1 MAYQVQLPSLYA
13 AADPGR
19 ECIDEFKGGG
29 RIAEGGLSCCGGAVA
44 CAKQTP
50 GCGVREVWGH
60 MKLHDDLLKE
70 RLWLELRR
78 REELQ
83 FFVLSADSSTAATTA
98 SASKAKQRYARTAV
112 PLHLVCTRTWPLFSP
127 GPPSRWCA
135 LVWRWVCVPP
145 RGRTDRGIVDVPR
158 TPVDVGSMPRSEAEE
173 QPIRAVASLALR
185 ESVLGIHDVRR
196 THRYRHLSQLYLM
209 PCACAVMCV
218 CVSLVSCVCVS
229 CVCVVCV
236 SCVCVVCVCRVCV
249 SCVCVVCVCR
259 VCVSCVSCV
268 SCVVCVSCVCACVSC
283 VCVVCVCRVCVCV
296 CVWC

>member
-13 AADPGR
+13 AADPGP
-19 ECIDEFKGGG
+19 ECIDEFKGG
-29 RIAEGGLSCCGGAVA
+29 RIAERGLSCCGGAVA

-98 SASKAKQRYARTAV
+98 PASKAKQRYARTAV
-112 PLHLVCTRTWPLFSP
+112 PLHLVCTRHTWPLFSL
-127 GPPSRWCA
+127 GPPSRS
-135 LVWRWVCVPP
+135 P

-196 THRYRHLSQLYLM
+196 IHRNRHLSQLHLM

-218 CVSLVSCVCVS
+218 CMSL
-229 CVCVVCV
+229 
-236 SCVCVVCVCRVCV
+236 VCRVSCRV
-249 SCVCVVCVCR
+249 SCCGHVLNSR
-259 VCVSCVSCV
+259 I
-268 SCVVCVSCVCACVSC
+268 
-283 VCVVCVCRVCVCV
+283 
-296 CVWC
+296 WW